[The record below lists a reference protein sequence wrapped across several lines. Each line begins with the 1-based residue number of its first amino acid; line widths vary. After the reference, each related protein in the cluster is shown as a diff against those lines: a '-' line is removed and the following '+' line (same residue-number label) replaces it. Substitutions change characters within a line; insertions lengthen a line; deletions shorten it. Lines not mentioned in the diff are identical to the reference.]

1 VLITAFASPNPSNAA
16 ESNFPTSGS
25 WVVPAGVSII
35 QVSISAGSGGD
46 GGDIPG
52 STAQGGKGLGI
63 TAGLNVAEGETVF
76 IGLGEDGPDF
86 ANNSTPARSAFNIGA
101 AGSYDWG
108 SGKGGGGGGASAV
121 AIDDTI
127 VVIAGGGGG
136 AGGAVDLTGGGFGSP
151 ASSGN
156 GGNGGGGI
164 GQDTGF
170 SNGTYGDGGSGGSVL
185 NGTAASTLSRTGT
198 DGGGSGAD
206 SDTEPGF
213 NADGGGG
220 GAGYY
225 GGLAGH
231 GGDGNLQNAAG
242 GGGGGGSSYLSST
255 RIPSSN
261 NQVFSLSTTTPTG
274 SIEYID
280 ISTTSIPSA
289 TVNSPFTT
297 TLAATFGAAT
307 AVDDWTVS
315 PALPTG
321 ISLNAST
328 GEISGTATA
337 TASGTYV
344 FTATKFGGSSKIAAR
359 SSASLSFNVA
369 AGPSISPASQ
379 TVTGTVN
386 SAISATA
393 VFTASN
399 FTGTPAYT
407 VTPTLPGGLT
417 INSATGRI
425 SGTPTATSSTAN
437 YSITATA
444 GLESATAAV
453 AVTIAAGSSG
463 QPSEST
469 GGGSTTPAASP
480 APFPPNII
488 ASVNGSFTWVVG
500 IESSDQLV
508 VNRGGPATFAIDPEV
523 PPGLDFNAAT
533 GVLSGTSSSSIDTA
547 LFTVTATNIH
557 GRSSVDIYITVTAN
571 QRLQAVDPA
580 IESVRFSRGSSKMN
594 TALKR
599 QLDEWLQQERTGTT
613 TLMAVV
619 PKSGNGSTLARKR
632 AVQIR
637 KYLRANDAEIGS
649 TITIMIAPKKT
660 MTRRVLLIG

>member
-1 VLITAFASPNPSNAA
+1 
-16 ESNFPTSGS
+16 
-25 WVVPAGVSII
+25 VSII

-46 GGDIPG
+46 GGDIAG
-52 STAQGGKGLGI
+52 STAQGGQGAGI
-63 TAGLNVAEGETVF
+63 TAGLNVSEGETVY

-86 ANNSTPARSAFNIGA
+86 ASNSTPATSAFNIGA
-101 AGSYDWG
+101 GGSYQDYR
-108 SGKGGGGGGASAV
+108 GKGGGGGGASAI
-121 AIDDTI
+121 AIGDTI

-136 AGGAVDLTGGGFGSP
+136 AGGAKDLTGGSFGSP

-156 GGNGGGGI
+156 GGNSGGTT
-164 GQDTGF
+164 GQDAGF
-170 SNGTYGDGGSGGSVL
+170 SEGTYGDGGSGGWVR

-198 DGGGSGAD
+198 DGGGSGSAAVVD
-206 SDTEPGF
+206 GF
-213 NADGGGG
+213 NVRGGGG

-225 GGLAGH
+225 GGLAGNGG
-231 GGDGNLQNAAG
+231 GGDLDNAAG

-261 NQVFSLSTTTPTG
+261 NQVSSLSTTTPTG

-280 ISTTSIPSA
+280 ISTTSLPSA

-297 TLAATFGAAT
+297 TLTATFGAAT

-337 TASGTYV
+337 TASGTYI

-369 AGPSISPASQ
+369 AGPSISPATQ

-386 SAISATA
+386 SAIASTA

-399 FTGTPAYT
+399 FTGTPTYT
-407 VTPTLPGGLT
+407 VSPTLPGGLS
-417 INSATGRI
+417 INASTGRI

-437 YSITATA
+437 YTITATA
-444 GLESATAAV
+444 GSQSATSNV
-453 AVTIAAGSSG
+453 TMTIAAASSG

-469 GGGSTTPAASP
+469 GGASTTPTGST
-480 APFPPNII
+480 APLPPNLI
-488 ASVNGSFTWVVG
+488 ASVNGSFTWIVG

-533 GVLSGTSSSSIDTA
+533 GVLSGTSSSSIDTT
-547 LFTVTATNIH
+547 LFTVTATNIE

-571 QRLQAVDPA
+571 QRLQAEEPA
-580 IESVRFSRGSSKMN
+580 IDSVRFSRGSSKMN

-637 KYLRANDAEIGS
+637 KYLRNKDAVIS
-649 TITIMIAPKKT
+649 SSITIMIAPKKT
-660 MTRRVLLIG
+660 MTRRVLLIE

>member
-1 VLITAFASPNPSNAA
+1 MRKKTAVFIACTSVLITTFAMPNPATGA
-16 ESNFPTSGS
+16 ELDFPTGGS

-46 GGDIPG
+46 GGDIAG
-52 STAQGGKGLGI
+52 STAQGGQGAGI
-63 TAGLNVAEGETVF
+63 TAGLNVSEGETVF

-86 ANNSTPARSAFNIGA
+86 ANNSTPATSAFNIGA
-101 AGSYDWG
+101 AGSYAWG

-170 SNGTYGDGGSGGSVL
+170 SNGTYGDGGSGGWVL

-261 NQVFSLSTTTPTG
+261 NQVSSLSTTTPTG

-280 ISTTSIPSA
+280 ISTTSLPSA

-321 ISLNAST
+321 ISLNASY

-337 TASGTYV
+337 TASGTYI

-369 AGPSISPASQ
+369 AGPSISPATQ
-379 TVTGTVN
+379 TLNGTQG
-386 SAISATA
+386 SAISSTSA
-393 VFTASN
+393 
-399 FTGTPAYT
+399 FTGTGFTGSILGGFSVSPPLPIGLTMDMYDGVISGTPADTDPGTTYT
-407 VTPTLPGGLT
+407 ITASDGNGNFADATVLITIDAAPAPSILPSHQEVLGVVDTPITPTAAFTPANFPILSPPSTPTYSLYSGSLPVGLT
-417 INSATGRI
+417 LDPSSGVI
-425 SGTPTATSSTAN
+425 SGTPTST
-437 YSITATA
+437 Y
-444 GLESATAAV
+444 
-453 AVTIAAGSSG
+453 
-463 QPSEST
+463 P
-469 GGGSTTPAASP
+469 
-480 APFPPNII
+480 
-488 ASVNGSFTWVVG
+488 
-500 IESSDQLV
+500 
-508 VNRGGPATFAIDPEV
+508 
-523 PPGLDFNAAT
+523 
-533 GVLSGTSSSSIDTA
+533 
-547 LFTVTATNIH
+547 
-557 GRSSVDIYITVTAN
+557 
-571 QRLQAVDPA
+571 
-580 IESVRFSRGSSKMN
+580 
-594 TALKR
+594 
-599 QLDEWLQQERTGTT
+599 GTT
-613 TLMAVV
+613 LTIKADD
-619 PKSGNGSTLARKR
+619 GYGS
-632 AVQIR
+632 
-637 KYLRANDAEIGS
+637 
-649 TITIMIAPKKT
+649 
-660 MTRRVLLIG
+660 